1 MLMRDFKNEGPAIM
15 GEICDYSRKHFLS
28 LS

>member
-15 GEICDYSRKHFLS
+15 GEICDYSRKHFL
-28 LS
+28 